1 MKIPSKLK
9 QKFQTLVF
17 TRPDGVEV
25 FVSIIKLVWA
35 AFILA
40 SADHYLQ
47 DHIFYFLSGS
57 ALVSFYGY
65 VLLVNAIV
73 KLWAWWSDNIC
84 LQKWMTFIG
93 LLMWIFIAVNT
104 YFSDLPK
111 FTLIQFMVL
120 IVSDF
125 WLYIRLGALR
135 NVRSS
140 SD

>member
-1 MKIPSKLK
+1 MKVPLKFK
-9 QKFQTLVF
+9 QKFQTLIF

-25 FVSIIKLVWA
+25 FVSIIKFLWA
-35 AFILA
+35 TFILTN
-40 SADHYLQ
+40 ADSYLEN
-47 DHIFYFLSGS
+47 HIFYFLSGS

-65 VLLVNAIV
+65 VLLVDALV
-73 KLWAWWSDNIC
+73 KLWAWWSDNIP
-84 LQKWMTFIG
+84 LQKWMAFVG